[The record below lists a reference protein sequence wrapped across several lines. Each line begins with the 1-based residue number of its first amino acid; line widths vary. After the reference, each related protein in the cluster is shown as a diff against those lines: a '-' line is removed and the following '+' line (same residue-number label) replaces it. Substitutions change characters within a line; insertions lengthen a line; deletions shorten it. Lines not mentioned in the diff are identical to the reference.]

1 VRRHLVIARV
11 GRRSLHRF
19 WVDPAKERSW
29 DLYLCPF
36 QEVEAA
42 SDVECTIGDVLPGPK
57 WEGIRALLN
66 SWNGWRDYEY
76 IWLPDDDIFS
86 NQDDINAVFRCGA
99 ALNFD
104 LFAPALHENSY
115 YAHYITMANQSFFAR
130 RVGFVE
136 IMVPC
141 FRRETLERLLPTL
154 ELSTTGWGWG
164 LDSVWPKLLGYEGL
178 GILDGVSVL
187 HTRPVGSFRDQELG
201 RRVMEESDRLLQRYG
216 CRQEMTTFAGIDEA
230 LVDVPLSPDQLLV
243 RLIEGWHYLLDRD
256 PAILRWTVEH
266 QRGSFQW
273 KQYGTEGAPSGPFR
287 NVPASASDGVHK
299 TVPLNFG
306 PSRSG
311 DEPVAGMDGPGR
323 YPNAYHA

>member
-1 VRRHLVIARV
+1 VRQHLVIARV

-266 QRGSFQW
+266 QRGSFEW

-306 PSRSG
+306 PSRTG
-311 DEPVAGMDGPGR
+311 GEPVAGMDEPGR
-323 YPNAYHA
+323 YPNAYCA